1 MKYAADPLF
10 KAECLGYRA
19 ACSSIKWLEMT
30 NQDAK
35 QKEIRSLN
43 KEQEI
48 GTVTHDCLH
57 CRGTRDKGGAGGRT
71 QKKRWAYG
79 CKRCCGTLRRARR
92 TYLRHAA
99 NLRQTSYKW
108 PAFSSARQ
116 LEMANCI

>member
-48 GTVTHDCLH
+48 GNGIHDRLH
-57 CRGTRDKGGAGGRT
+57 CRGTRDKGGQVAVLK
-71 QKKRWAYG
+71 KKRWAYG
-79 CKRCCGTLRRARR
+79 RKRYCRTLRRARR
-92 TYLRHAA
+92 AYLRHAA
-99 NLRQTSYKW
+99 NLRQTAHRQ
-108 PAFSSARQ
+108 PAFSSTKR
-116 LEMANCI
+116 LEMAN

>member
-48 GTVTHDCLH
+48 GTVTHGCLH
-57 CRGTRDKGGAGGRT
+57 CRGIHGTRDGQVAVLKRDGCTAASGA
-71 QKKRWAYG
+71 
-79 CKRCCGTLRRARR
+79 ARR
-92 TYLRHAA
+92 YAVVEGHICAMQR
-99 NLRQTSYKW
+99 
-108 PAFSSARQ
+108 
-116 LEMANCI
+116 I

>member
-19 ACSSIKWLEMT
+19 ARSSIKWLEMT

-43 KEQEI
+43 KKQEN

-57 CRGTRDKGGAGGRT
+57 CRGIHGARDGAGGRT
-71 QKKRWAYG
+71 QKEMGVRLQAV
-79 CKRCCGTLRRARR
+79 LRDVTPSPKGISAPCSEFKADFIQVAC
-92 TYLRHAA
+92 LFF
-99 NLRQTSYKW
+99 RQ
-108 PAFSSARQ
+108 AVRDG
-116 LEMANCI
+116 

>member
-19 ACSSIKWLEMT
+19 ACSSIKRLEMT

-48 GTVTHDCLH
+48 GNGIHDRLH
-57 CRGTRDKGGAGGRT
+57 CRDTRDKGGAGGRT
-71 QKKRWAYG
+71 QKRDGRTVAS
-79 CKRCCGTLRRARR
+79 GTAGRYAV
-92 TYLRHAA
+92 
-99 NLRQTSYKW
+99 
-108 PAFSSARQ
+108 
-116 LEMANCI
+116 LEGHICAMQR